1 MFCTEV
7 QQLKGVKVSSL
18 PGQQVGEVGG
28 GGVCDAKAKGM
39 EGKEGTFKGR
49 GLWLGTEADSSD
61 PRVLSR
67 LRWPISSQ

>member
-1 MFCTEV
+1 MLCTEV
-7 QQLKGVKVSSL
+7 QELKGVKVSSL

-28 GGVCDAKAKGM
+28 GAEAKGM

-49 GLWLGTEADSSD
+49 GLWLGREADSSD

-67 LRWPISSQ
+67 LRWPISKSQ